1 MKTLVRKIMNDK
13 LLYVREGD
21 RMTMVRREILRF
33 GVTGVPV
40 LDDAHRPVGFVSLR
54 DLLEKGDE
62 PLDVIGPVVT
72 VRDDD
77 TVLTAARKLGATNFR
92 RAVVVDGAG
101 VAVGIVSAVDF
112 MRELVGEPPRHP
124 RRFDEIPR

>member
-1 MKTLVRKIMNDK
+1 MNDK